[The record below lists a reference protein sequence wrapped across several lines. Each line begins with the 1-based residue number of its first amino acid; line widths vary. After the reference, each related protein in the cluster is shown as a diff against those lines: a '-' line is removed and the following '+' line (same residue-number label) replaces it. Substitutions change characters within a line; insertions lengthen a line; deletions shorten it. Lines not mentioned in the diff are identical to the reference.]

1 MCVGGSMRK
10 YYLREHLIAKAI
22 NVKGMESIVHNV
34 AGLSSDSRHLEN
46 VLPQYHLYII

>member
-1 MCVGGSMRK
+1 MRK

-34 AGLSSDSRHLEN
+34 AGLSSDSRHLGN
-46 VLPQYHLYII
+46 VLLQYHLLVDII